1 VTAERVDDK
10 RSRNADWAILSV
22 LFAVGL
28 VRIYTIIRTLGDRSF
43 RNDEAYTYSF
53 VTASWS
59 DFHSVIRHLDVGV
72 AAYYVVVRTWST
84 FAGASESSLRLFS
97 VVFAIFAT
105 VALYYLAH
113 EFYPRRVSITAA
125 LLLLCNAFWFQ
136 QAQTARV
143 YTLAGFLAVV
153 ASIAFIR
160 AVRAASDRR
169 WVAAY
174 LALMVLLAI
183 FQLAIGLTLLTAHIL
198 SFYAVPGRRMP
209 VRSALPLFIALCLIF
224 ALALYI
230 VASVGTT
237 LLHTP
242 VHLTPTVVWVQIA
255 SLLGRKESVVGLG
268 ALAIYGIAI
277 SGRAN
282 RSNAITLAIWAIVP
296 IALIVAMSLFD
307 PATLGSR
314 YMLGAIFPFVIL
326 ASNGAWQAQ
335 RKPVVAVLLLVA
347 MFVEGYG
354 LREYLKEPRRNLEG
368 EVTAF
373 APLVRKDDVV
383 LFVPPFLAVRV
394 YMALHNSQV
403 RLNDGVETIPGPL
416 DKAWQTVDQQS
427 LEPNW
432 SRLPPLGQRHLW
444 VVTMPNAD
452 ARDNA
457 GCNQVMADVAPLK
470 PGEATILC
478 IPRERQ

>member
-1 VTAERVDDK
+1 MTAERVDDK

-28 VRIYTIIRTLGDRSF
+28 VRVYTIIRTLGDRSF

-59 DFHSVIRHLDVGV
+59 DFLSVIRHLDVGV
-72 AAYYVVVRTWST
+72 AAYYLMVRAWST
-84 FAGASESSLRLFS
+84 FAGASESSLRFFS
-97 VVFAIFAT
+97 VIFAVLAT
-105 VALYYLAH
+105 LALYYLAL
-113 EFYPRRVSITAA
+113 EFYSRRVAITAA

-160 AVRAASDRR
+160 AVRTSDRR

-174 LALMVLLAI
+174 LTVMVLLAG
-183 FQLAIGLTLLTAHIL
+183 FQLAIGLTLLAAHVL

-209 VRSALPLFIALCLIF
+209 LQIALPLLIALCFIF
-224 ALALYI
+224 AIALYV

-242 VHLTPTVVWVQIA
+242 VHLTPKTVWVQIA
-255 SLLGRKESVVGLG
+255 SLLGRKAAVAGLG
-268 ALAIYGIAI
+268 ALAVLGIAI
-277 SGRAN
+277 GGRAN
-282 RSNAITLAIWAIVP
+282 RSNAITLTIWAIVP

-314 YMLGAIFPFVIL
+314 YMLSAIFPFVIL
-326 ASNGAWQAQ
+326 ASNGAWQA
-335 RKPVVAVLLLVA
+335 RRRPLVAVLLLA
-347 MFVEGYG
+347 ALFVEGYG

-368 EVTAF
+368 GEVVA
-373 APLVRKDDVV
+373 LVPFMQRGDVV

-394 YMALHNSQV
+394 NMALHNSRV
-403 RLNDGVETIPGPL
+403 RLQDGVETIPGPL
-416 DKAWQTVDQQS
+416 DTVWKTVDQQR
-427 LEPNW
+427 LQPEW
-432 SRLPPLGQRHLW
+432 SELPPLGKRHLW
-444 VVTMPNAD
+444 VIAMPGTD
-452 ARDNA
+452 SPDNA
-457 GCNQVMADVAPLK
+457 GCNSVLGDVAHLK

-478 IPRERQ
+478 VPRERQ